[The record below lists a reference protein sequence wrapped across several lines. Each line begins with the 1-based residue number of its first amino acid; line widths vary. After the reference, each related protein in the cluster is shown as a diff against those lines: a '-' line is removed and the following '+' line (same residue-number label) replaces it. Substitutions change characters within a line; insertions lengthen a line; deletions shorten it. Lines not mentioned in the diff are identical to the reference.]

1 MKTKKVSQIDV
12 FSGAPWEVEMIKNLL
27 HAANVNA
34 KVVDDMEMKISVPCE
49 CYTTAMQV
57 IGSRI

>member
-12 FSGAPWEVEMIKNLL
+12 FSGAPWEVELIKNLL

-34 KVVDDMEMKISVPCE
+34 KVIDDVEMKVSVPCE
-49 CYTTAMQV
+49 SYTAAMQI
-57 IGSRI
+57 IGNRI